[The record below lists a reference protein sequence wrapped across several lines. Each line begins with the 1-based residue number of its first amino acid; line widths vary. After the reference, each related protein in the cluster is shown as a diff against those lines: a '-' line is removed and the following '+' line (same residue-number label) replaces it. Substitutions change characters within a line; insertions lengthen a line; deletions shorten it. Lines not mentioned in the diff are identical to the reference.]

1 MKRVDKRE
9 EDTESGPKK
18 QRSFPESVC
27 MYACVCAHTCVC
39 ACMCVHACACEQT
52 LNSQAGK
59 EEAGEMQQTQ
69 PVVSL

>member
-1 MKRVDKRE
+1 MKRVDKKE

-39 ACMCVHACACEQT
+39 VYVCARMCV
-52 LNSQAGK
+52 
-59 EEAGEMQQTQ
+59 
-69 PVVSL
+69 